1 MEFEEK
7 LEKYLTTK
15 ASGLVHEQ
23 AEAQKHY
30 KAELRKMLE
39 ENDYFAECFNELLK
53 FQLII
58 GQPPLPDDDERERSR
73 RC

>member
-1 MEFEEK
+1 MEYEEK
-7 LEKYLTTK
+7 LEEYLASK
-15 ASGLVHEQ
+15 ASQLVKDQ
-23 AEAQKHY
+23 AASQKHY

-39 ENDYFAECFNELLK
+39 ETNYFAECFNELLK

-58 GQPPLPDDDERERSR
+58 GQPPLSDDDERERSR